1 MSLDLSLEKNAFLPK
16 ESILTTVKLENLTEN
31 KIQIYNLDA
40 HSVVFYLLNKATGE
54 PLEVMP
60 VFSEKEPLLEIG
72 ELEPYGKLERKFLF
86 CAATGQKG
94 DFSLQASY
102 QLSSLK
108 GKTRYPNV
116 ISMAQDFR
124 VDGQAL
130 YERDKK
136 GILLKD
142 NAIDIAKKRLGKP
155 VRDAWAKL
163 VINEAGFY
171 DWWINLVLEEM
182 DPNGNPLNK
191 AYFVNPYLATVRKE
205 ALPFPKPRE
214 EQDEPIVPYKAKD
227 KLSENL
233 NLNPLI
239 PSDSQKSEKKN

>member
-1 MSLDLSLEKNAFLPK
+1 VL
-16 ESILTTVKLENLTEN
+16 
-31 KIQIYNLDA
+31 
-40 HSVVFYLLNKATGE
+40 FYLHNKTAGE

-60 VFSEKEPLLEIG
+60 VFSEKEPLLEMG
-72 ELEPYGKLERKFLF
+72 ELEPYGKMERKFLF
-86 CAATGQKG
+86 CTITGLQG
-94 DFSLQASY
+94 DYSLQASY

-108 GKTRYPNV
+108 GKTRRPNI
-116 ISMAQDFR
+116 ISKAQDFR
-124 VDGQAL
+124 VQGETIYQ
-130 YERDKK
+130 RDKK
-136 GILLKD
+136 GILLKE
-142 NAIDIAKKRLGKP
+142 NAIEIAKERLGKP
-155 VRDAWAKL
+155 VNDAWAKL

-171 DWWINLVLEEM
+171 DWWINLVLEEK
-182 DPNGNPLNK
+182 DQGGNPLNK

-214 EQDEPIVPYKAKD
+214 EQDEPIVPYKKKD